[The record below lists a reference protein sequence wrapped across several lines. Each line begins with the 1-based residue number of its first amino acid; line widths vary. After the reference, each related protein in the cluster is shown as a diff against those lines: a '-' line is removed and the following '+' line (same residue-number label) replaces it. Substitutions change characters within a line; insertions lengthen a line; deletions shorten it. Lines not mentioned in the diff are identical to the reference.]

1 MSYSEER
8 PKKSVRG
15 LCIRKRQT
23 CEFSN
28 RGSESFSDF
37 LRRRLLKNQKYV
49 TIRKEQPCHCK
60 GVGLPILHKE
70 GEVMQMSFDFKD
82 LMAFGMFMIALLTFI
97 FNNRK

>member
-1 MSYSEER
+1 MGISGEKYLEEDCQHTSR
-8 PKKSVRG
+8 
-15 LCIRKRQT
+15 
-23 CEFSN
+23 
-28 RGSESFSDF
+28 
-37 LRRRLLKNQKYV
+37 YV
-49 TIRKEQPCHCK
+49 MMKKEQPCHCK